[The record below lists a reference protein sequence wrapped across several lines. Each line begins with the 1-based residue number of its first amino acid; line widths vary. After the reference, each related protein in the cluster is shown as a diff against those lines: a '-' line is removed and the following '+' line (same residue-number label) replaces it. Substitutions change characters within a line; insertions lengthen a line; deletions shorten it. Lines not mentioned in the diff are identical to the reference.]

1 VPALDAAKTAS
12 TTPKG
17 SHEEVMAIVQSAQK
31 AFAKSNASHR
41 DLLQE
46 LVYTADQAWTQ
57 VDVGCKIHLIRERRD
72 SVQ

>member
-1 VPALDAAKTAS
+1 
-12 TTPKG
+12 
-17 SHEEVMAIVQSAQK
+17 MAIVQSAQK